1 MLKFEESFEIYE
13 SLEKYPFQEET
24 YKLIGVCM
32 EVHRNLGKGFLEV
45 VYKDALQYELRKMNI
60 GFEREKKFEIAYKD
74 IILPHYYIADFVAFG
89 KIIIEVKAQ
98 ENVAENHYKQVIN
111 YLAVSKLKLGLIINF
126 GEESLKFKRVA
137 LTK

>member
-1 MLKFEESFEIYE
+1 
-13 SLEKYPFQEET
+13 
-24 YKLIGVCM
+24 M

-45 VYKDALQYELRKMNI
+45 VYKDALQYELRKVNI
-60 GFEREKKFEIAYKD
+60 EFEREKKFEITYKD
-74 IILPHYYIADFVAFG
+74 IILPHYYIADFLAFG

-126 GEESLKFKRVA
+126 GEESLKFKRVT

>member
-1 MLKFEESFEIYE
+1 MLILEEPFEIYE

-32 EVHRNLGKGFLEV
+32 EVHKNLGKGFLEV
-45 VYKDALQYELRKMNI
+45 VYKDAVQYELKKMNI
-60 GFEREKKFEIAYKD
+60 EFEREKKFEIAYKD
-74 IILPHYYIADFVAFG
+74 IILSHYYIADFVAFG

-111 YLAVSKLKLGLIINF
+111 YLAASKLKLGLIINF

>member
-1 MLKFEESFEIYE
+1 MLILEEPFEIYE

-45 VYKDALQYELRKMNI
+45 VYKDAVQYELKKMNI
-60 GFEREKKFEIAYKD
+60 EFEREKKFEIAYKD

-111 YLAVSKLKLGLIINF
+111 YLAASKLKLGLIINF

>member
-1 MLKFEESFEIYE
+1 MLILEEPFEIYE

-45 VYKDALQYELRKMNI
+45 VYKDALQYEFKRVNI
-60 GFEREKKFEIAYKD
+60 EFEREKKFEIAYKD
-74 IILPHYYIADFVAFG
+74 IILPHHYIADFVAFG

-111 YLAVSKLKLGLIINF
+111 YLAASKLKLGLIINF

>member
-1 MLKFEESFEIYE
+1 
-13 SLEKYPFQEET
+13 
-24 YKLIGVCM
+24 M
-32 EVHRNLGKGFLEV
+32 ERIINIRKG
-45 VYKDALQYELRKMNI
+45 VYKILFLLTLLITLSNYISAQNKYHSKSKKAI
-60 GFEREKKFEIAYKD
+60 KKFEIAYKD

>member
-1 MLKFEESFEIYE
+1 MLKFEESSEIYE

-45 VYKDALQYELRKMNI
+45 VYKDALQYELRKVNI

-89 KIIIEVKAQ
+89 KIIIQVKAQ

-111 YLAVSKLKLGLIINF
+111 YLSVSKLKLGLIINF

>member
-1 MLKFEESFEIYE
+1 MLILEEPFEIYE

-32 EVHRNLGKGFLEV
+32 EVHKNLGKGFLEV
-45 VYKDALQYELRKMNI
+45 VYKDAVQYELKKMNI
-60 GFEREKKFEIAYKD
+60 EFEREKKFEIAYKD

-98 ENVAENHYKQVIN
+98 ENVAENDYKQVIN
-111 YLAVSKLKLGLIINF
+111 YLAASKLKLGLIINF
-126 GEESLKFKRVA
+126 GEESLKFKRVT

>member
-45 VYKDALQYELRKMNI
+45 VYKDALQYELRKVNI

>member
-1 MLKFEESFEIYE
+1 MLKFEESFEIFE

-45 VYKDALQYELRKMNI
+45 VYKDALQYELRKVNI
-60 GFEREKKFEIAYKD
+60 EFEREKKFEITYKD
-74 IILPHYYIADFVAFG
+74 IILPHYYIADFLAFG

-126 GEESLKFKRVA
+126 GEESLKFKRVT

>member
-1 MLKFEESFEIYE
+1 MLILEEPFEIYE

-45 VYKDALQYELRKMNI
+45 VYKDALQYEFKRVNI
-60 GFEREKKFEIAYKD
+60 EFEREKKFEIAYKD
-74 IILPHYYIADFVAFG
+74 IILPHHYIADFVAFG

-98 ENVAENHYKQVIN
+98 ENVAENHYKQVLN
-111 YLAVSKLKLGLIINF
+111 YLAASKLKLGLIINF

>member
-1 MLKFEESFEIYE
+1 
-13 SLEKYPFQEET
+13 
-24 YKLIGVCM
+24 M

-45 VYKDALQYELRKMNI
+45 VYKDALQYELRKVNI

-111 YLAVSKLKLGLIINF
+111 YLSVSKLKLGLIINF

>member
-1 MLKFEESFEIYE
+1 MLILEEPFEIYE

-32 EVHRNLGKGFLEV
+32 EVHKNLGKGFLEV
-45 VYKDALQYELRKMNI
+45 VYKDAVQYELKKMNI
-60 GFEREKKFEIAYKD
+60 EFEREKKFEIAYKD

-111 YLAVSKLKLGLIINF
+111 YLAASKLKLGLIINF

>member
-1 MLKFEESFEIYE
+1 MLKFEESSEIYE

-45 VYKDALQYELRKMNI
+45 VYKDALQYELRKVNI

-111 YLAVSKLKLGLIINF
+111 YLSVSKLKLGLIINF

>member
-1 MLKFEESFEIYE
+1 
-13 SLEKYPFQEET
+13 
-24 YKLIGVCM
+24 
-32 EVHRNLGKGFLEV
+32 VHKNLGKGFLEV
-45 VYKDALQYELRKMNI
+45 VYKDAVQYELKKMNI
-60 GFEREKKFEIAYKD
+60 EFEREKKFEIAYKD

-111 YLAVSKLKLGLIINF
+111 YLAASKLKLGLIINF

>member
-1 MLKFEESFEIYE
+1 MLILEEPFEIYE

-32 EVHRNLGKGFLEV
+32 EVHKNLGKGFLEV
-45 VYKDALQYELRKMNI
+45 VYKDAVQYELKKMNI
-60 GFEREKKFEIAYKD
+60 EFEREKKFEIAYKD
-74 IILPHYYIADFVAFG
+74 IILSNYYIADFVAFG

-111 YLAVSKLKLGLIINF
+111 YLAASKLKLGLIINF

>member
-1 MLKFEESFEIYE
+1 MLILEEPFEIYE

-32 EVHRNLGKGFLEV
+32 EVHKNLGKGFLEV
-45 VYKDALQYELRKMNI
+45 VYKDAVQYELKKMNI
-60 GFEREKKFEIAYKD
+60 EFEREKKFEIAYKD

-98 ENVAENHYKQVIN
+98 ENVAENDYKQVIN
-111 YLAVSKLKLGLIINF
+111 YLAASKLKLGLIINF

>member
-24 YKLIGVCM
+24 YKLIGVYM